1 MTQRVGKFSP
11 SRDTSRLEHALQ
23 SLTGTSAAPSHRAL
37 LDWLSNTIGL
47 ADAVS
52 LSAQLR
58 GVDPVTGG
66 GGPALRERVSRE
78 VLDAR
83 MAMAEFILASFG
95 GSTGPETPFVVP
107 GFSDRVSFDGLDSKQ
122 RFQRFYSLHQNEM
135 EIRVH
140 ELRLRVRAQVARHS
154 ATLARLVALDKTV
167 GQGMTVQL
175 GKSLALIPGLL
186 GVHFPMA
193 GVTDGDEIGVLQTAF
208 VENLKELLL
217 GELDMRLQPVFGL
230 VESLYE

>member
-1 MTQRVGKFSP
+1 MTERIGTFSL
-11 SRDTSRLEHALQ
+11 SRDKSRLEDALY
-23 SLTGTSAAPSHRAL
+23 SLTGTGIAPSHRPL

-58 GVDPVTGG
+58 GVDPVSGNGG
-66 GGPALRERVSRE
+66 SALCERVSRE
-78 VLDAR
+78 VLEAR
-83 MAMAEFILASFG
+83 LNMARFILASFG
-95 GSTGPETPFVVP
+95 GSAGSETPFVVP
-107 GFSDRVSFDGLDSKQ
+107 GFSDRISFDGLDSKQ

-140 ELRLRVRAQVARHS
+140 ELRLSVRAQVARHS
-154 ATLARLVALDKTV
+154 ATMARLVALDKTV

-193 GVTDGDEIGVLQTAF
+193 GDTDGDEIGVHQTAF

-230 VESLYE
+230 VESLY